1 MAVKVPYCN
10 NELILKLCTLLDK
23 ILHEVSSGFVLC
35 TTCVKTSRNTHILFS
50 GFISTFSLTPLHCSM
65 TQMMV
70 AIATGQ
76 AGHCATNLV
85 ETARNTAQ
93 DHARTLH
100 QATVAMTVHGLA
112 ATRRFPSAMTDLA
125 KVCSCKRHASLF
137 FLVSRVPNYLFF
149 QLVKNNKN
157 NSITLQYR

>member
-1 MAVKVPYCN
+1 
-10 NELILKLCTLLDK
+10 
-23 ILHEVSSGFVLC
+23 
-35 TTCVKTSRNTHILFS
+35 
-50 GFISTFSLTPLHCSM
+50 M

-85 ETARNTAQ
+85 ETARSTAQ

-100 QATVAMTVHGLA
+100 QATVATTVHGLA

-125 KVCSCKRHASLF
+125 KVCSCRRHASLF
-137 FLVSRVPNYLFF
+137 FFSLKGAKLPFFSVSKKKKIIITALLYSTGKEVSFEWSHHRFFFTGKSTNYTIWPHKCLWG
-149 QLVKNNKN
+149 LG
-157 NSITLQYR
+157 

>member
-1 MAVKVPYCN
+1 
-10 NELILKLCTLLDK
+10 
-23 ILHEVSSGFVLC
+23 
-35 TTCVKTSRNTHILFS
+35 
-50 GFISTFSLTPLHCSM
+50 M

-85 ETARNTAQ
+85 EMARNTAQ

-100 QATVAMTVHGLA
+100 QATVATTVHGLA

-125 KVCSCKRHASLF
+125 KVCSCRRHASLF

-149 QLVKNNKN
+149 SK
-157 NSITLQYR
+157 